1 MDQDRPDSA
10 APGGPGTSGNDADR
24 RLMLVLAHL
33 LAIVATFALWAAAD
47 AWQSATGIAAA
58 SVLSVLAAIPA
69 GVVFATLVHEWGH
82 FAGARVSGAR
92 YTVPRKLG
100 LYAFDYDFSSNS
112 IPQFFSMSW
121 GGQVG
126 GAVAIALLWAAL
138 PQDTAGRCMVVA
150 SAIGAFFFA
159 GMIEWPVLMRTRT
172 SGNPLAELSRI
183 NRDTLYRSGVPDS
196 APCLS
201 RGSFSP
207 SEQGLT
213 LHARCIA
220 VHSPGRHRFR
230 SGRRRHHDEGRC
242 AQDRGGAR

>member
-1 MDQDRPDSA
+1 LVRGPYYRSPLGGYCPFTHLKLQEIEMDQDRSDSA
-10 APGGPGTSGNDADR
+10 APGDPGTPGNDADR
-24 RLMLVLAHL
+24 RLMLVLAHI
-33 LAIVATFALWAAAD
+33 LAVVATFALWAAAD

-92 YTVPRKLG
+92 YTVPRKVG
-100 LYAFDYDFSSNS
+100 LYAFDYDFSANS

-121 GGQVG
+121 GGQIG

-138 PQDTAGRCMVVA
+138 PQDTAGRCMVLA

-183 NRDTLYRSGVPDS
+183 NRDTLYRSG
-196 APCLS
+196 
-201 RGSFSP
+201 RT
-207 SEQGLT
+207 GL
-213 LHARCIA
+213 
-220 VHSPGRHRFR
+220 
-230 SGRRRHHDEGRC
+230 
-242 AQDRGGAR
+242 GAMLVAWLVLAF

>member
-10 APGGPGTSGNDADR
+10 APGAPGTPGNDADR

-92 YTVPRKLG
+92 YTVPRKVG
-100 LYAFDYDFSSNS
+100 LYAFDYDFSANS

-121 GGQVG
+121 GGQG
-126 GAVAIALLWAAL
+126 KTPEP
-138 PQDTAGRCMVVA
+138 PQID
-150 SAIGAFFFA
+150 
-159 GMIEWPVLMRTRT
+159 WPSCVEAHHNIRT
-172 SGNPLAELSRI
+172 
-183 NRDTLYRSGVPDS
+183 
-196 APCLS
+196 CK
-201 RGSFSP
+201 RGSAAAGTCSSQNKWLP
-207 SEQGLT
+207 HNTSK
-213 LHARCIA
+213 AA
-220 VHSPGRHRFR
+220 
-230 SGRRRHHDEGRC
+230 
-242 AQDRGGAR
+242 